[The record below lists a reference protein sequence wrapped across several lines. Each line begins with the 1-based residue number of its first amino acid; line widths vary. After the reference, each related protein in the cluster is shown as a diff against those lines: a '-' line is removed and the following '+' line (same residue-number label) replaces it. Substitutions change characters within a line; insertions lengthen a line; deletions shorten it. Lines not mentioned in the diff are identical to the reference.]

1 MENPVAPGPEL
12 TSGFTPGVP
21 TVGAAQVPAAA
32 SPEIKSLLR
41 LAVGAIVIAAL
52 FVAQDVLIPLI
63 LAVMLSFV
71 LSPLVNLLRRIGLSR
86 APAVV
91 LSVVLA
97 LGVIVLAG
105 MLIGSQAVSLSAD
118 APQYVQTIE
127 QKVQGLQTLVLGK
140 LATVTQQLGLP
151 RGGTA
156 DRGAVPAR
164 PTGTRALTGP
174 SASRSAQPVLVE
186 IAPPATSPVD
196 VVRSIIA
203 PVLGPLETMLI
214 VLIVSVF
221 ILMQQD
227 DLRDRFIRL
236 FGSTDLHRTTLAI
249 DDAAKRLSRYFVSQ
263 LAVNAT
269 FGVVIGLGLWALG
282 IPSPALWGG
291 VAGLLR
297 FVPYIGPVLAA
308 IAPIALAAAID
319 PGWRLAIY
327 VALLFML
334 IEPLTG
340 YVVEPLLY
348 GHSTGLS
355 PLAVIVAAI
364 FWTWIWGPIGLILS
378 TPMTL
383 CLVVMGRHVKSL
395 EFIDVLLGDR
405 PALSAAERFYQR
417 ILAGDPDETLA
428 QAEAILGERPLLD
441 YYDGVVLEA
450 LKLAAEDEARGTIT
464 PARAIEMTRLILNV
478 IGDLNGQVDAGTGG
492 APVEVPP
499 PGTVA
504 CVSGRG
510 VFDDVVAAM
519 LVQLLKR
526 RGVAARLVPHAAV
539 SRGTIGQLDV
549 AGVGAIA
556 LSYLDVAGSPAHL
569 RYLIRRLRQHTPGA
583 PIILGLWPAAD
594 ATLQDPKARQ
604 MVGADVYVPTLR
616 DGIAAAL
623 TALRAAAAAPAA
635 HPEPAALAQS
645 VAVQNAEPRPKASA

>member
-32 SPEIKSLLR
+32 SPEIRSLLR
-41 LAVGAIVIAAL
+41 LAVGAIVVAAL

-91 LSVVLA
+91 LSVVMA
-97 LGVIVLAG
+97 LGVIALAG

-118 APQYVQTIE
+118 APRYVRTIE
-127 QKVQGLQTLVLGK
+127 QKVQGLQTFVLGE
-140 LATVTQQLGLP
+140 LATITQQLGLP
-151 RGGTA
+151 RGGTE
-156 DRGAVPAR
+156 RGVAPGR
-164 PTGTRALTGP
+164 PTGMRALTGAP
-174 SASRSAQPVLVE
+174 TSRSPQPVLVE
-186 IAPPATSPVD
+186 IAPPETSPVA

-214 VLIVSVF
+214 VLVVSIFV
-221 ILMQQD
+221 LLQQD

-249 DDAAKRLSRYFVSQ
+249 DDAAQRLSRYFVSQ
-263 LAVNAT
+263 LAVNTT
-269 FGVVIGLGLWALG
+269 FGLVIGLGLWALG

-327 VALLFML
+327 VFLLFTL

-383 CLVVMGRHVKSL
+383 CLVVMGRHIKSL

-428 QAEAILGERPLLD
+428 QAEAFLGERPLLD

-478 IGDLNGQVDAGTGG
+478 IADLNGQVDAGTGG

-526 RGVAARLVPHAAV
+526 RGVAARRVPHAAV

-583 PIILGLWPAAD
+583 PIVLGLWPAAD

-645 VAVQNAEPRPKASA
+645 VAVQNAEPHPETSA